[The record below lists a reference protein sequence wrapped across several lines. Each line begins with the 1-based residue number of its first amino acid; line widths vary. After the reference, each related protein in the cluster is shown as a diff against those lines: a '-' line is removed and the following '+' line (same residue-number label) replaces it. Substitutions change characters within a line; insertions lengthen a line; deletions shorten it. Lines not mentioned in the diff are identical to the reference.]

1 MRTED
6 LKLLFKDVSFKP
18 EDIKSYII
26 DLLSKFEVAL
36 MWDEHNLL
44 IPSLLPTEQDLRIGL
59 PQMDIRVSDIEE
71 FLFQKVQEFLLPI
84 ISYCARSRIN
94 FVRDSLVLI
103 GNMYI
108 TVDICIL
115 LTREY
120 SADSSAW

>member
-44 IPSLLPTEQDLRIGL
+44 IPSLLPTEQDLRMGL
-59 PQMDIRVSDIEE
+59 PQMDIRVSDVKKW
-71 FLFQKVQEFLLPI
+71 FFFRK
-84 ISYCARSRIN
+84 SSSRILSRSMLE
-94 FVRDSLVLI
+94 VESTL
-103 GNMYI
+103 
-108 TVDICIL
+108 
-115 LTREY
+115 
-120 SADSSAW
+120 

>member
-59 PQMDIRVSDIEE
+59 PQMDIRVSG
-71 FLFQKVQEFLLPI
+71 FKEFLLPP
-84 ISYCARSRIN
+84 AN
-94 FVRDSLVLI
+94 EVWAKVLFLHLS
-103 GNMYI
+103 
-108 TVDICIL
+108 VIL
-115 LTREY
+115 FTGGGGLSQHAMGRGGCLPLGPGWRTPP
-120 SADSSAW
+120 

>member
-59 PQMDIRVSDIEE
+59 PQMDIRVSDIKRSV
-71 FLFQKVQEFLLPI
+71 FLFRK
-84 ISYCARSRIN
+84 
-94 FVRDSLVLI
+94 
-103 GNMYI
+103 
-108 TVDICIL
+108 
-115 LTREY
+115 
-120 SADSSAW
+120 SSSCQLSHSVPEAESTL